1 MSKESILLKMKE
13 NEALYIIFSTATK
26 CPYVYCDPET
36 FDDEIFV
43 FFTEEE
49 AREKWEELRA
59 DQTPVNIVRLENK
72 HFLFFYTSLFT
83 MGINALVVSEGT
95 EKVVFQLEEIVH
107 RAQPGERKDGTVWVE
122 NPQLHLTSLY
132 MMQDVR
138 KNNGKM
144 KPEHQA
150 MLEEVVA
157 HFAKGKM
164 IQPLRKE
171 GRSIPLLKL
180 PDGDKY
186 QPVFTDILEF
196 QKFNRE
202 NQFSPLVVEAVKMP
216 RVLVKEAVGI
226 VINPLGVNVP
236 LKMERKQSQEAP
248 AHQMQE
254 AAAAQMAEHTE
265 TPAAQEEAPATEEE

>member
-1 MSKESILLKMKE
+1 MSRESILLKMKE
-13 NEALYIIFSTATK
+13 NEAVYIIFSTATK

-43 FFTEEE
+43 YFTEEE
-49 AREKWEELRA
+49 ARGKWEELRKEL
-59 DQTPVNIVRLENK
+59 TPVSMVRLENK

-83 MGINALVVSEGT
+83 MGINALVVSDGT
-95 EKVVFQLEEIVH
+95 EQVVFQLEEIVS

-157 HFAKGKM
+157 HFAKGKV

-216 RVLVKEAVGI
+216 RVLVKDAVGI

-236 LKMERKQSQEAP
+236 LKMERKQSHQAP
-248 AHQMQE
+248 AQQVQE
-254 AAAAQMAEHTE
+254 TAETQDAAEAQDAD
-265 TPAAQEEAPATEEE
+265 

>member
-1 MSKESILLKMKE
+1 MKE

-26 CPYVYCDPET
+26 CPYVLCDPET
-36 FDDEIFV
+36 YDDEIFV

-49 AREKWEELRA
+49 ARKKWEELRA

-83 MGINALVVSEGT
+83 MGINALVVT
-95 EKVVFQLEEIVH
+95 DADEKVVFQLEEIVN
-107 RAQPGERKDGTVWVE
+107 RADPGERKDGTVWVE

-138 KNNGKM
+138 KSNGKM
-144 KPEHQA
+144 NKSHQS

-180 PDGDKY
+180 PDGEKY

-202 NQFSPLVVEAVKMP
+202 DQFTPLVVESVKMP

-236 LKMERKQSQEAP
+236 LKMERKP
-248 AHQMQE
+248 AAG
-254 AAAAQMAEHTE
+254 AAGEPE
-265 TPAAQEEAPATEEE
+265 TPANPNTAAEAQPESAAQTEDEKQTEEV